1 MYLCICYASNVKR
14 FISLILAQI
23 FFLAIALICSALG
36 MFAPIFYIDSYHPKT
51 KLVVSAIAIPIFILG
66 LIILSGINK
75 KERNCKV
82 CNGKKTLIRLDT
94 PKAIEIIKEN
104 NLFPP
109 EEPVEPPKPKLP
121 WQMD

>member
-1 MYLCICYASNVKR
+1 M
-14 FISLILAQI
+14 AQS
-23 FFLAIALICSALG
+23 FLAIVLIIASYVT
-36 MFAPIFYIDSYHPKT
+36 FAQTLYDNDYDLLS
-51 KLVVSAIAIPIFILG
+51 KLIVSAILLPIFILG
-66 LIILSGINK
+66 FIILSDINK

-104 NLFPP
+104 NLSFP
-109 EEPVEPPKPKLP
+109 EEPVEPSNPKLP

>member
-1 MYLCICYASNVKR
+1 
-14 FISLILAQI
+14 
-23 FFLAIALICSALG
+23 